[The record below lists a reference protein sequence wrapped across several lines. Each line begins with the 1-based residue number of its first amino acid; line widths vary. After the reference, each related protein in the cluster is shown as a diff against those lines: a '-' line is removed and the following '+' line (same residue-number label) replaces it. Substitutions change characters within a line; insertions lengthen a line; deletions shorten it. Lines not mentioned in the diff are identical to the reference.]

1 MTQDELITSELLD
14 GFQLDDFNLSL
25 EEFAKA
31 CHVQTNWVT
40 ERVEAGILHTLSHQ
54 SFTVAFSST
63 DLIRAKRLINTER
76 DFDANQELAALV
88 VDLIEEVNYLK
99 SKLSVIQCTYDD
111 NG

>member
-1 MTQDELITSELLD
+1 MTQDEILIGELLTD
-14 GFQLDDFNLSL
+14 FQLDDFNLSL

-54 SFTVAFSST
+54 SFTFAFSSA
-63 DLIRAKRLINTER
+63 DLIRAKRLVATER

-99 SKLSVIQCTYDD
+99 NKLTIT
-111 NG
+111 

>member
-1 MTQDELITSELLD
+1 MTQDEMITGELLD
-14 GFQLDDFNLSL
+14 DIQLDDFNLSL

-31 CHVQTNWVT
+31 CHVQTNWVI

-54 SFTVAFSST
+54 SFTFAFSST
-63 DLIRAKRLINTER
+63 DLIRAKRLVATER

-99 SKLSVIQCTYDD
+99 NKLTIP
-111 NG
+111 